1 METVSI
7 RGLRGSD
14 LAKRARSGELVGIE
28 NHRVLIGVV
37 VPVTSQWLEHLIDY
51 NWSNV
56 MQSIAEGEQA
66 LTDGKPMV
74 TLDSVIADADGRSE
88 PPGASEAAPKGLAGI
103 AAVATAAVGGT
114 VVNVPGGKETVEQ
127 LRAAA
132 GSPGPATGQKE
143 GSAESAVRTVRI
155 GDLSGH
161 LIEEAGAA
169 GQTLAIT
176 HDRELI
182 GIVVPVTAGLVQYLI
197 EMNMSRVLYNIGR
210 GERKIADGEPL
221 VTLDDEGQIKKG
233 NQGDPPSPVAGNPP
247 SPAAGNPSSSAAGY
261 TPNAGTAQRQ

>member
-14 LAKRARSGELVGIE
+14 LAKRARGGELVGIE

-37 VPVTSQWLEHLIDY
+37 VPVTSRWLEHLIDY

-56 MQSIAEGEQA
+56 VQSVAEGEQA
-66 LTDGKPMV
+66 LAAGKPMV
-74 TLDSVIADADGRSE
+74 TLDGVIAEADGRSQRPGE
-88 PPGASEAAPKGLAGI
+88 PEAEPKGLAGI
-103 AAVATAAVGGT
+103 AAVATAAVG
-114 VVNVPGGKETVEQ
+114 KEAVEQ

-132 GSPGPATGQKE
+132 GSSKPATGQEE
-143 GSAESAVRTVRI
+143 GSAESSVRTVRI

-182 GIVVPVTAGLVQYLI
+182 GIVVPVTPGLVQLLI

-210 GERKIADGEPL
+210 GEMRISDGEPL
-221 VTLDDEGQIKKG
+221 VTLDQEGQIKKG
-233 NQGDPPSPVAGNPP
+233 NQDGDPPSQAAGDRP
-247 SPAAGNPSSSAAGY
+247 SPPAGC
-261 TPNAGTAQRQ
+261 TPNADSAQRR

>member
-1 METVSI
+1 METVSV

-37 VPVTSQWLEHLIDY
+37 VPVTSRWLEHLIDY

-56 MQSIAEGEQA
+56 MQSVAEGEQA
-66 LTDGKPMV
+66 LAAGKPMV
-74 TLDSVIADADGRSE
+74 TLDGVIAEADGHSQQ
-88 PPGASEAAPKGLAGI
+88 PGVPEAAPEGLAGI

-132 GSPGPATGQKE
+132 GSSKPATGQEE
-143 GSAESAVRTVRI
+143 GSAESSVRTVRI

-182 GIVVPVTAGLVQYLI
+182 GIVVPVTPGLVQLLI
-197 EMNMSRVLYNIGR
+197 EMNMSRVLNNIAR
-210 GERKIADGEPL
+210 GEMRISDEEPL
-221 VTLDDEGQIKKG
+221 VTLDQEGQIKKG
-233 NQGDPPSPVAGNPP
+233 SQGGDPPSQAAGDPPSPPAGC
-247 SPAAGNPSSSAAGY
+247 
-261 TPNAGTAQRQ
+261 TPNAGSAQRQ